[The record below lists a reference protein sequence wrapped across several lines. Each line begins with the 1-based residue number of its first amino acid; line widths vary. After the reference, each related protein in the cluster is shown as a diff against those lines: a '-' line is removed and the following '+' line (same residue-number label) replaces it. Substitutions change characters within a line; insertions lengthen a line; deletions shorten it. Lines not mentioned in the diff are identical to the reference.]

1 MRHLIFGQESDQF
14 PVAILI
20 KSAAFSKAELSNA
33 YVSPFTKAGI
43 SRDDVIGFT
52 VAYDPVGKAPVKL
65 IRNYLANLMPAL
77 KHLGT
82 KFIYCADA
90 AYFKTLTKVKK
101 AEPNLGYVLPCALEG
116 FEDIKVV
123 LGVNYKS
130 LIYNPE
136 NESKL
141 MLSIETLINAVNGD
155 DKPLGSDI
163 VHFAEYPTE
172 PEEIDHWLEQLLDKP
187 QLTVDI
193 ETFSL
198 RFNEAGIGSIT
209 FSWNEHE
216 GIAFLCDYVPFTE
229 EHSYLDKLEIL
240 QIAPE
245 SNEKDTLESYL
256 KRCQSIAD
264 QYHGYQKINP
274 ELRLRLRN
282 FFESYQGKA
291 IYHNSPFDTK
301 VLIYCLWMN
310 DLLDNEGLLTGL
322 HTLYRDI
329 EDTKIIAYLA
339 LNSVAGN
346 NLSLKDLAQDFAGNW
361 AEDDI
366 KDIRKIPHD
375 KLLEYN
381 LIDGLATN
389 YVYKKYKPVMSEAQQ
404 EQLYYDL
411 MIPSQ
416 KVITQIEL
424 SGMPMDRE
432 EVVIAKSE
440 LEAKLAAELEVFKN
454 KPIIDELEDRLT
466 HDAWQKDYEDRKGKA
481 KNPDKILPKDKATF
495 PRVKFNPNSNPQLQR
510 LLYVNMGLPVIDKTK
525 AKQPAT
531 GADTI
536 EKVINHCTVEEHKE
550 ILNALINYGKVAK
563 ILSSF
568 IPAFESALEKP
579 DGHHYLHGSF
589 NLGGTVSGRLSS
601 SDPNLQNIPSGST
614 YGKLIKKCFAAPKGW
629 LFGGADFNS
638 LEDYIS
644 ALTTKDPQK
653 LKVYLEGYDGHCLRA
668 FSYFPDRLPDIE
680 NTVESINSIK
690 SKYPEV
696 RQDSKGPTFALTYQG
711 TWITLHKN
719 LGFPEDVAKQIEKNY
734 HELYQVSDQW
744 VQKKLDEAA
753 KTGFVEVAFGLR
765 VRTPL
770 LAQTMRGRTKVPYE
784 AEAEG
789 RTAGNALGQ
798 SYGLLTNRACNE
810 FMQKVWDSPYCND
823 IKPVAMIHDA
833 IYLMF
838 KNDIDV
844 VEWVNKELIKSME
857 WQELPEIQHD
867 SVKIGAALDIF
878 YPNWAN
884 DITLPVGANQ
894 KQIREACS

>member
-1 MRHLIFGQESDQF
+1 MRHIIFGQESDQF

-20 KSAAFSKAELSNA
+20 KSAAFSKSELTRS
-33 YVSPFTKAGI
+33 YVTPFTEGGI
-43 SRDDVIGFT
+43 DRNDIIGFT
-52 VAYDPVGKAPVKL
+52 VAYEESGKAPVKL

-77 KHLGT
+77 KQLGT
-82 KFIYCADA
+82 KYIYCADA
-90 AYFKTLTKVKK
+90 AYFKVLTKSKK
-101 AEPNLGYVLPCALEG
+101 AEPNLGYVLPCTLEG
-116 FEDIKVV
+116 FEDMKVV
-123 LGVNYKS
+123 LGVNHKS
-130 LIYNPE
+130 LLYNPE
-136 NESKL
+136 NESKM
-141 MLSIETLINAVNGD
+141 MLSMETLINAVHGV

-163 VHFAEYPTE
+163 IHYAEYPTK
-172 PEEIDHWLEQLLDKP
+172 PEDIKYWLEELSYKDQLA
-187 QLTVDI
+187 VDI

-198 RFNEAGIGSIT
+198 RFNEAGIASIT
-209 FSWNEHE
+209 FSWNKHE
-216 GIAFLCDYVPFTE
+216 GVAFPIDYVPFDE
-229 EHSYLDKLEIL
+229 NCNFLEKLEIL
-240 QIAPE
+240 QIVPE

-256 KRCQSIAD
+256 KRCKAIAD
-264 QYHGYQKINP
+264 QYHGYRVPNPHLKIF
-274 ELRLRLRN
+274 LRL
-282 FFESYQGKA
+282 FFENYRGKTIYQ
-291 IYHNSPFDTK
+291 NSPFDTK
-301 VLIYCLWMN
+301 VLIYELWMK
-310 DLLDNEGLLTGL
+310 DALDNEGLLTGL
-322 HTLYRDI
+322 HTLYRDL
-329 EDTKIIAYLA
+329 EDTKIISYLA
-339 LNSVAGN
+339 TNSTAGN
-346 NLSLKDLAQDFAGNW
+346 NLGLKDQAQDFAGNW

-366 KDIRKIPHD
+366 KDVRKIPLD
-375 KLLEYN
+375 ELLKYN

-389 YVYKKYKPVMSEAQQ
+389 YVYEKNRPIMESDN
-404 EQLYYDL
+404 QLKLYNTL

-424 SGMPMDRE
+424 SGMPMHRE
-432 EVVIAKSE
+432 NVKAAK
-440 LEAKLAAELEVFKN
+440 AELESKLKAELSVFEGKSV
-454 KPIIDELEDRLT
+454 IEELEDRLT
-466 HDAWQKDYEDRKGKA
+466 YAAWQKDFEDRRGKA
-481 KNPDKILPKDKATF
+481 KNPDKIFPKDKDSF
-495 PRVKFNPNSNPQLQR
+495 PRTKFNPNSNPQLQM
-510 LLYVNMGLPVIDKTK
+510 LLYVIMGLPVIDKTK

-536 EKVINHCTVEEHKE
+536 EKVINHCKVDEHIEVLK
-550 ILNALINYGKVAK
+550 ALINYGKIAK

-568 IPAFESALEKP
+568 IPAFENAVLKS
-579 DGHHYLHGSF
+579 DGHYYLHGSF

-614 YGKLIKKCFAAPKGW
+614 YGKLIKKCFAAPDGW
-629 LFGGADFNS
+629 LFSGADFNS

-696 RQDSKGPTFALTYQG
+696 RQDSKAPTFALTYQG
-711 TWITLHKN
+711 TWLTLQKN
-719 LGFPEDVAKQIEKNY
+719 LGFSEKLAKQIEKNY
-734 HELYQVSDQW
+734 HDLYQVSDKW
-744 VQKKLDEAA
+744 VQDKLDIASQ
-753 KTGFVEVAFGLR
+753 TGFVEVAFGLR

-770 LAQTMRGRTKVPYE
+770 LSQTMRGRAKVPYE

-810 FMQKVWDSPYCND
+810 FMEKVWKSEYRND

-833 IYLMF
+833 IYLMIR
-838 KNDIDV
+838 NDIDV
-844 VEWVNKELIKSME
+844 VEWANRELIKSME

-867 SVKIGAALDIF
+867 EVKIGAALDIF

-894 KQIREACS
+894 DQIREACS